1 MQNQEVMTLSL
12 AMQDFVQIVFAAI
25 GLYYLTRMIFLKN
38 IACGNLSFLGIFFIL
53 LGLLS
58 QATWKFF
65 LAVNQTDSLFLN
77 NSLYVFLSAGFI
89 CFSWALWKSNR
100 RNEAMTKNSIWGIP
114 IFLFLFVWAVAG
126 YSGLYFGNKF
136 NKIWF
141 TILRQ
146 VTVFA
151 QITFFLQLIYY
162 SLSAQLWFAA
172 CLFIVSLI
180 ITVSWSYTDQALA
193 TLFSKQYNT
202 TFAQVFFAFAAWIL
216 LKKEKHLWR
225 RLSENLRY
233 YLRLF
238 RFIFLRK

>member
-1 MQNQEVMTLSL
+1 MPNQEVMSLSL
-12 AMQDFVQIVFAAI
+12 ALQDYVQIVFAAI
-25 GLYYLTRMIFLKN
+25 GLYYLSRMIFLKN
-38 IACGNLSFLGIFFIL
+38 IACGNLSLLGIFFIL

-58 QATWKFF
+58 QATWKLF
-65 LAVNQTDSLFLN
+65 LAINQVDSIFLN

-100 RNEAMTKNSIWGIP
+100 RNEAMTDNAVWGIP

-126 YSGLYFGNKF
+126 YSGIYFK

-141 TILRQ
+141 TVLQQ

-151 QITFFLQLIYY
+151 EITLFLQLIYY
-162 SLSAQLWFAA
+162 SLSSQLWFAS

-180 ITVSWSYTDQALA
+180 ITVSWGYTDQAFT

-202 TFAQVFFAFAAWIL
+202 TFAQVFFAFASWIL
-216 LKKEKHLWR
+216 LKKEKHLWQ
-225 RLSENLRY
+225 RLSQNLRY